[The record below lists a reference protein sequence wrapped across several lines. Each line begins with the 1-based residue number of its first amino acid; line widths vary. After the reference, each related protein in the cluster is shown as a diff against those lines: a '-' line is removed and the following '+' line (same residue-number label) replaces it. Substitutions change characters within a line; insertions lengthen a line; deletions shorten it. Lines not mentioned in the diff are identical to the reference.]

1 MVRTHFNASTVRAC
15 IAALAAVLL
24 LTLVPACDRKPASA
38 NGARGGGG
46 GGRVVVYTS
55 VDRIFAEPVLQAA
68 GKSLG
73 LDVVG
78 VYDTEETKSTGL
90 VNRLIAKKDNPDGDL
105 FWSGDP
111 ARAAQLK
118 AKGVTT
124 AYAPKGSDRIAA
136 TFKDAPPEGHW
147 TGFSARTRVLLVNT
161 NLVKPGEE
169 PGSIFDLTDPKWK
182 GKVAMPNPLFGTT
195 SFHIAAIFETLGDEK
210 ARAWLDALK
219 ANGVQIVSSNGECK
233 RQVAAGGGGAAVG
246 IADSD
251 DAAEAIADG
260 QPVRVVMLDQKLA
273 HGRTEALGTLV
284 IPNTISVIKGTRNIE
299 GAMRVADF
307 LLTEASLKMLAAS
320 CAQAP
325 LVPGVS
331 VPPGVASV
339 ESLVP
344 MSVDYA
350 KTAEHLDRLMPDLK
364 AWVEKK

>member
-1 MVRTHFNASTVRAC
+1 MRTHFSATAISAWL
-15 IAALAAVLL
+15 AALAAVLV
-24 LTLVPACDRKPASA
+24 LTLSSACERKSGSA
-38 NGARGGGG
+38 GTGAG

-55 VDRIFAEPVLQAA
+55 VDRVFAEPVLQAA
-68 GKSLG
+68 GKALG
-73 LDVVG
+73 LQVVG

-118 AKGVTT
+118 SKGVTT
-124 AYAPKGSDRIAA
+124 VYAPKGSARIAA
-136 TFKDAPPEGHW
+136 TFKDGEGHW
-147 TGFSARTRVLLVNT
+147 TGFSARTRVLLVNA

-169 PGSIFDLTDPKWK
+169 PTSIFDLTDPKWK

-195 SFHIAAIFETLGDEK
+195 SFHIAAIFEALGDEK

-233 RQVAAGGGGAAVG
+233 RQVAAGQAAVG

-260 QPVRVVMLDQKLA
+260 QPVRVVMLDQKA
-273 HGRTEALGTLV
+273 AQGRAAPLGTLV
-284 IPNTISVIKGTRNIE
+284 IPNTISVIKGTRNID
-299 GAMRVADF
+299 GAMRVADY
-307 LLTEASLKMLAAS
+307 LLTDASLKMLAAS

-325 LVPGVS
+325 LVPGVP

-339 ESLVP
+339 DGLVP

-350 KTAEHLDRLMPDLK
+350 KAADHLDRLMPDLK
-364 AWVEKK
+364 SWVEKK